1 MEWIERLNQ
10 SINYIEEHLTDEIDY
25 EQLGKITCCSSY
37 HYQRMFT
44 YMAGIPLS
52 EYIRRRKMSLAAVD
66 LRDKD
71 VKIIDVSMKY
81 GYSSPTAFNRA
92 FQTIHGIAPSFI
104 KYNISPS
111 KSGYLVSYV
120 RKNKT
125 LASFVSRKTGMKLR
139 IYPEHINEYQSF
151 LDTMPNNIKKD
162 IKKASVCKRLLNPDD
177 CNPKCQMGY
186 TFDMDEEHFVKC
198 RYMAFMPTLSEDNNP
213 YIMQFLERELTY

>member
-1 MEWIERLNQ
+1 MDSGNQEVRGIDMEDKFSMFLETVDER
-10 SINYIEEHLTDEIDY
+10 Y
-25 EQLGKITCCSSY
+25 
-37 HYQRMFT
+37 
-44 YMAGIPLS
+44 
-52 EYIRRRKMSLAAVD
+52 
-66 LRDKD
+66 KD
-71 VKIIDVSMKY
+71 FVRQVNDFLVNK
-81 GYSSPTAFNRA
+81 GC
-92 FQTIHGIAPSFI
+92 

-120 RKNKT
+120 QKNKT

-139 IYPEHINEYQSF
+139 IYPEHINEYQSY

-198 RYMAFMPTLSEDNNP
+198 RYMAFMPTLSEENNP
-213 YIMQFLERELTY
+213 YIMQFLERELVY